1 MYSFHTVKKMLSR
14 CSVYWIMYACVLGVQ
29 ISQDLSWDPNTSG
42 SIKQAQ
48 QSQRFLR
55 SWNKPLSLSLS
66 LCWSPQDLFIDVWL
80 RASCISTWQPAAEC
94 LAKAED
100 RKGGGEGH
108 GRLPSPLP
116 HWKPHTLSTIRH
128 TFRVILHTLPYFL
141 YLHRNPEWSNIRDL
155 RPVLLAHDS
164 ERLPRVFVSTRL
176 YNCNSSRTCL
186 YKMSLNR
193 LQIGQNAAARVLSK
207 TSSRFHIAPILPT
220 LHCLPVKFII
230 YSKKKNLKSKKKKFI
245 HLLGFAWP
253 GTRWHQRFANSSQAC
268 RTH

>member
-48 QSQRFLR
+48 QSRRFLR
-55 SWNKPLSLSLS
+55 SWNKPLSLSLLKS
-66 LCWSPQDLFIDVWL
+66 SGPFYRRVTESILHFNMAAGRRMPDKKDRQRIVRVVERVTGCSPPLCPTETLTVSP
-80 RASCISTWQPAAEC
+80 
-94 LAKAED
+94 
-100 RKGGGEGH
+100 
-108 GRLPSPLP
+108 PSD
-116 HWKPHTLSTIRH
+116 TLSEWYSEILSH
-128 TFRVILHTLPYFL
+128 TFYTCVGILNEATLGTF
-141 YLHRNPEWSNIRDL
+141 
-155 RPVLLAHDS
+155 AHDS
-164 ERLPRVFVSTRL
+164 ERLPRIFISTRL

-207 TSSRFHIAPILPT
+207 TSSCFHIAPTLPT

-230 YSKKKNLKSKKKKFI
+230 YSKKNF
-245 HLLGFAWP
+245 
-253 GTRWHQRFANSSQAC
+253 
-268 RTH
+268 